1 MTRFFLVLFVLFIVL
16 PFVELA
22 LLLKLADLT
31 NWKVSLLVVV
41 VTGAAG
47 ALLIRH
53 HGWFTYR
60 RIQSELDAGRVPTG
74 ALLDALFIFAAGVLL
89 LTPGM
94 LTDSLA
100 ILFLIPLTRRGCQW
114 LLIRWIKSHFRVE
127 PFTASGSATEKR
139 SRIVDSYV
147 VHRDEAEDET

>member
-1 MTRFFLVLFVLFIVL
+1 MTRFFLVLFILFVVL

-41 VTGAAG
+41 VTGVAG
-47 ALLIRH
+47 ALLIRNF
-53 HGWFTYR
+53 GWLTYR
-60 RIQSELDAGRVPTG
+60 RIQTELDAGRVPAD
-74 ALLDALFIFAAGVLL
+74 ALLDALFIFVAGVLL

-94 LTDSLA
+94 LTDVLA
-100 ILFLIPLTRRGCQW
+100 ILFLIPLTRHGFKW
-114 LLIRWIKSHFRVE
+114 LLLRWIKSHFRLQS
-127 PFTASGSATEKR
+127 FTAAGAATEER

-147 VHRDEAEDET
+147 VHRDDAEDES

>member
-1 MTRFFLVLFVLFIVL
+1 MTRLLLVLFILFIVL

-31 NWKVSLLVVV
+31 NWKVSLLLVV
-41 VTGAAG
+41 VTGIAG
-47 ALLIRH
+47 TLLIRH

-60 RIQSELDAGRVPTG
+60 RIQADLRAGHMPTDS
-74 ALLDALFIFAAGVLL
+74 LLDALFIFAAGVLL

-94 LTDSLA
+94 LTDLLG
-100 ILFLIPLTRRGCQW
+100 ILFLIPLSRHGCKW

-127 PFTASGSATEKR
+127 QFSASAAATVHEER

-147 VHRDEAEDET
+147 VRRDEDET